1 MVAARKIKRERPDA
15 FTGPHSYGNAIADAI
30 HHAILPLDR
39 VATEMESYWGCDRL
53 PSLVAP
59 STALRFGS
67 AKAKLDAAITA
78 NDPGAVAD
86 RAVVLIK
93 GWRVMDAEAKKAG
106 HEALDP
112 EVWTHTTGDG
122 FRIAVAR
129 ANADAVKAIRTDPK
143 MEGIPVF
150 SLDEVARIVESMET
164 VTSAKKVW
172 PEAVVR
178 RISKK
183 PDEPLNDELPF

>member
-1 MVAARKIKRERPDA
+1 MAARKIKREMPDA

-78 NDPGAVAD
+78 NDAVAVAA
-86 RAVVLIK
+86 RAAILIK
-93 GWRVMDAEAKKAG
+93 GWKAMDAEAKKAG
-106 HEALDP
+106 HEELSPDI
-112 EVWTHTTGDG
+112 WTHTTDDG
-122 FRIAVAR
+122 FRMAVAR
-129 ANADAVKAIRTDPK
+129 SNPDAIKAIRTDPK
-143 MEGIPVF
+143 MEGTPVF
-150 SLDEVARIVESMET
+150 SLDEVARIVQSMET

-183 PDEPLNDELPF
+183 PDEVLSDSMPF

>member
-1 MVAARKIKRERPDA
+1 MAARKIKREMPDA

-53 PSLVAP
+53 PSLVDP

-78 NDPGAVAD
+78 NDAVAVAA
-86 RAVVLIK
+86 RAAILIK
-93 GWRVMDAEAKKAG
+93 GWRAMDAEAKKAG
-106 HEALDP
+106 HEELSPDI
-112 EVWTHTTGDG
+112 WTHTTDDG
-122 FRIAVAR
+122 FRMAVAR
-129 ANADAVKAIRTDPK
+129 SNPDAIKAIRTDPK
-143 MEGIPVF
+143 MEGTPVF
-150 SLDEVARIVESMET
+150 SLDEVARIVQSMET

-183 PDEPLNDELPF
+183 PDEVLSDSMPF

>member
-1 MVAARKIKRERPDA
+1 MAARKIKRERPDA

-78 NDPGAVAD
+78 NDAVAVAA
-86 RAVVLIK
+86 RAAILIK
-93 GWRVMDAEAKKAG
+93 GWKAMDAEAKKAG
-106 HEALDP
+106 HEELSPDI
-112 EVWTHTTGDG
+112 WTHTTDDG
-122 FRIAVAR
+122 FRMAVAR
-129 ANADAVKAIRTDPK
+129 SNPDAIKAIRTDPK
-143 MEGIPVF
+143 MEGTPVF
-150 SLDEVARIVESMET
+150 SLDEVARIVQSMET

-183 PDEPLNDELPF
+183 PDEVLSDSMPF